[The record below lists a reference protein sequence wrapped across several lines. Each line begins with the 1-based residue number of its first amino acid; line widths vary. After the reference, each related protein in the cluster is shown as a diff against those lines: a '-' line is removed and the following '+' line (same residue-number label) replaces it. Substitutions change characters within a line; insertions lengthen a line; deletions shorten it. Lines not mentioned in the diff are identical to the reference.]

1 MSPQVQEL
9 LTKAMDLS
17 PGERAELSD
26 LLIETLDASD
36 DPEIW
41 KRVKEITP
49 ANDRLL
55 RLASRMP
62 PPDSWYE
69 EDY

>member
-1 MSPQVQEL
+1 M
-9 LTKAMDLS
+9 K
-17 PGERAELSD
+17 
-26 LLIETLDASD
+26 TLDASD
-36 DPEIW
+36 EPEIW

-55 RLASRMP
+55 RLASCMP